1 LEWCNWSFTPLQ
13 KGFGQ
18 TTSQASAFSPC
29 NITGFFRIHDSA
41 RDPLRVGSTG
51 VGVAL
56 DIGVTTMVSLR
67 RTRHPRIVATFNGD
81 QLTTKSVSIEVARRY
96 CELDG
101 RSWHIQVSHESG
113 VPSGLGY
120 GTSGAGA
127 LSLSLALNE
136 AMGLSLSLPEAAQ
149 LAHLC
154 EVECQTGLGT
164 VTSVFSGGLSVR
176 TEPGA
181 PEIGQVKKILLPS
194 SISIVS
200 ASFGP
205 ISTQRVLSDNHLKKT
220 INACGRA
227 LTQTFL
233 LDASHSNFMTL
244 SRIFSNCVGLMSF
257 RLRRV
262 MSDLDLSGFI
272 CSMMM
277 LGESLFCLIPREDV
291 ARVEA
296 ILRSHLLAPTTS
308 AIARSG
314 AHLI

>member
-1 LEWCNWSFTPLQ
+1 VQLVLYLIQ
-13 KGFGQ
+13 DGVRL

-29 NITGFFRIHDSA
+29 AITGFFRIHDSA
-41 RDPLRVGSTG
+41 RDPLRIGSTG

-56 DIGVTTMVSLR
+56 DTGVTTRVSLR
-67 RTRHPRIVATFNGD
+67 RTRHPRIVARFNGD
-81 QLTTKSVSIEVARRY
+81 QLTTEAVSIEVARRY

-113 VPSGLGY
+113 VPSGFGY

-136 AMGLSLSLPEAAQ
+136 AMGLSLSRPEAAQ

-164 VTSVFSGGLSVR
+164 VTSVFSGGLTVR

-181 PEIGQVKKILLPS
+181 PEIGQVRKMLLPS
-194 SISIVS
+194 SLSIVS

-205 ISTQRVLSDNHLKKT
+205 ISTRRVLADDYLKKT

-233 LDASHSNFMTL
+233 LDASHSNFMAL
-244 SRIFSNCVGLMSF
+244 SRIFSNCVGLVSS

-262 MSDLDLSGFI
+262 MSALDLSGFT
-272 CSMMM
+272 CSMIM
-277 LGESLFCLIPREDV
+277 LGESLFCLLPHEEV
-291 ARVEA
+291 TSVEA
-296 ILRSHLLAPTTS
+296 ILRNHALSPTTS
-308 AIARSG
+308 TVARSG
-314 AHLI
+314 AHLT

>member
-1 LEWCNWSFTPLQ
+1 
-13 KGFGQ
+13 
-18 TTSQASAFSPC
+18 
-29 NITGFFRIHDSA
+29 
-41 RDPLRVGSTG
+41 
-51 VGVAL
+51 
-56 DIGVTTMVSLR
+56 MVSLR

-164 VTSVFSGGLSVR
+164 VTSVFSGGLTVR

-181 PEIGQVKKILLPS
+181 PEIGQVKKMLVPASL
-194 SISIVS
+194 SIVS

-205 ISTQRVLSDNHLKKT
+205 ISTRQVLADNHLKRT
-220 INACGRA
+220 INACGRT
-227 LTQTFL
+227 LTRTFL

-244 SRIFSNCVGLMSF
+244 SRIFSNCVGLMSS

>member
-1 LEWCNWSFTPLQ
+1 M
-13 KGFGQ
+13 
-18 TTSQASAFSPC
+18 
-29 NITGFFRIHDSA
+29 
-41 RDPLRVGSTG
+41 
-51 VGVAL
+51 GVAL
-56 DIGVTTMVSLR
+56 DTGVTTRVSLR
-67 RTRHPRIVATFNGD
+67 RTRHPRIVARFNGD
-81 QLTTKSVSIEVARRY
+81 QLTTEAVSIEVARRY

-113 VPSGLGY
+113 IPSGFGY

-127 LSLSLALNE
+127 LGLSLALNE
-136 AMGLSLSLPEAAQ
+136 AMGLSLSRPEAAQ

-164 VTSVFSGGLSVR
+164 VTSVFSGGLTVR

-181 PEIGQVKKILLPS
+181 PEIGQVRKILLPS
-194 SISIVS
+194 SLSIVS

-205 ISTQRVLSDNHLKKT
+205 ISTRRVLADDYLKKT

-233 LDASHSNFMTL
+233 LDASHSNVMAL
-244 SRIFSNCVGLMSF
+244 SRIFSNCVGLVSS

-262 MSDLDLSGFI
+262 MSALDLSGFT

-277 LGESLFCLIPREDV
+277 LGESLFCLLPHEEV
-291 ARVEA
+291 TPVEA
-296 ILRSHLLAPTTS
+296 ILRNHALSPTTS
-308 AIARSG
+308 TVARSG
-314 AHLI
+314 AHLT